1 MNFIFFS
8 SFITTV
14 VCCRLVEA
22 FSASFLPFI
31 LKTVFYTIGL
41 AIIILVPSQLD
52 YFILFTVWFLIIKH
66 LIITTS
72 LSFILI
78 FYYFELLTI
87 LNFFFELNKNF
98 FVKMLIFFISIFT
111 LGSFLTPMEIKE
123 LNGLLNSIVLVQTIG
138 GDPFLFFELD
148 PRLFVFSN
156 TKDKVIPIVLV
167 VGGTIILV
175 AGAKIVKSELKIKR
189 LENEKLS
196 QAKELESLKLK
207 NEDLSKAIT
216 RSRDENLKEFVM
228 NYEKCTSSSEGEV
241 DLSSIGF
248 KYTYKNNFDPL
259 RKPPVVGRTWY
270 EFFSGK

>member
-1 MNFIFFS
+1 
-8 SFITTV
+8 
-14 VCCRLVEA
+14 
-22 FSASFLPFI
+22 
-31 LKTVFYTIGL
+31 
-41 AIIILVPSQLD
+41 
-52 YFILFTVWFLIIKH
+52 
-66 LIITTS
+66 
-72 LSFILI
+72 
-78 FYYFELLTI
+78 
-87 LNFFFELNKNF
+87 
-98 FVKMLIFFISIFT
+98 MLIFFISIFT